1 MAAAVFDERRFRE
14 AVGRL
19 HEVGYA
25 LQRVAVHLDAL
36 GGLAEGV
43 VGEWRVPRRARER
56 PQRREGH
63 GREGLLEEAA
73 QVLRLLRSPEVLRL
87 LKVLLRG
94 S

>member
-14 AVGRL
+14 VVARL
-19 HEVGYA
+19 QDVGYA

-43 VGEWRVPRRARER
+43 VGEWRAPRRGRER

-73 QVLRLLRSPEVLRL
+73 RVLRLLRSPEVLRL